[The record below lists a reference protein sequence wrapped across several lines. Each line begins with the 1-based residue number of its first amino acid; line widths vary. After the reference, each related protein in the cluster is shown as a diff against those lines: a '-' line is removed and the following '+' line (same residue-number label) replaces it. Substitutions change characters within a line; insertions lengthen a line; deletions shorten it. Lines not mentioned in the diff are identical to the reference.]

1 MYWLFYILNH
11 SELYSLWLYL
21 IIIDSV
27 YGKVHI
33 KLKKNEISRKSGD
46 ILLNIVFSTKY
57 IVQNIFG
64 ISTSF

>member
-21 IIIDSV
+21 MIIDSV

>member
-1 MYWLFYILNH
+1 MYWLFYNLNH
-11 SELYSLWLYL
+11 SEMCSLWFYL
-21 IIIDSV
+21 IIMDSV